1 MTMTT
6 HILTAIGVVS
16 GAMIVVTI
24 FLSWLG
30 TGI

>member
-1 MTMTT
+1 MTA

>member
-1 MTMTT
+1 MTT
-6 HILTAIGVVS
+6 HILTAIGVVGS
-16 GAMIVVTI
+16 AMIVVTI